1 VTDLIIPDSIEPVE
15 AWRGWEFNGRHL
27 ESLHYA
33 MHGPW
38 LPGTAFQATCAG
50 NGRMELQIVRGGLT
64 LEEVRDR
71 IAAQNRAYSRTFG
84 PYGFNSPAVQLP
96 PGVGYKLV
104 PKTHHAPNEACICG
118 IYAVNTREQ
127 IPAGTIIGKVKLW
140 GTVIPGTKGLRAE
153 FAYPSELHV
162 PPELMDNESLQA
174 YGVPILEKR
183 KDIYSMPLVI
193 RFSRSSR
200 FFMVS
205 LANILLL
212 ILEG

>member
-38 LPGTAFQATCAG
+38 LPGTAFQAKC
-50 NGRMELQIVRGGLT
+50 GGK
-64 LEEVRDR
+64 R
-71 IAAQNRAYSRTFG
+71 
-84 PYGFNSPAVQLP
+84 
-96 PGVGYKLV
+96 
-104 PKTHHAPNEACICG
+104 THHAPNEACICG